1 MRLISITALV
11 FRFVE
16 NLKKNQLKINKGTSN
31 LKPFDNTGGANLW
44 IRFPQQDIIKSDNY
58 KQLKT
63 DLKEEKSARIKESG
77 INQCKSAKRQKKKE
91 TLDFSHKFLESAIN
105 LIYAFLL

>member
-31 LKPFDNTGGANLW
+31 LKPFDNTGGAN
-44 IRFPQQDIIKSDNY
+44 NY

-63 DLKEEKSARIKESG
+63 DWNLYFFEQNVTLRK
-77 INQCKSAKRQKKKE
+77 KRV
-91 TLDFSHKFLESAIN
+91 LE
-105 LIYAFLL
+105 

>member
-16 NLKKNQLKINKGTSN
+16 NLQRNQLKINKGTSN

-63 DLKEEKSARIKESG
+63 DWNLYFFEQNVTLRK
-77 INQCKSAKRQKKKE
+77 KRV
-91 TLDFSHKFLESAIN
+91 LE
-105 LIYAFLL
+105 

>member
-44 IRFPQQDIIKSDNY
+44 IRFPQQDIIKIDNY

-63 DLKEEKSARIKESG
+63 DWNLYFFEQNVTLRKERV
-77 INQCKSAKRQKKKE
+77 
-91 TLDFSHKFLESAIN
+91 LE
-105 LIYAFLL
+105 